1 MKPDNE
7 ERRIAM
13 FKDNKLRLLMSLV
26 GFERIGID
34 DEPDA
39 TWIIPSAVT
48 SGDLQER
55 LGILARHRDNPIM
68 EYGDEVPLT
77 AAEMLRRKPTVKP
90 RADYDDDSEDD
101 GIVSNGEEDFLFPA
115 GGPTNRKSDALE
127 ELKKNRRKRKRLDPD
142 EPIEIDE
149 ETRQA
154 RRKARD
160 EANLEKMRKIKSEL
174 YVHDSDEEEDEER
187 DLEFFAREEQRRKGQ
202 SLRVL
207 EALRTGNLSGVAD
220 DQGSPEERKKRRTH
234 SSEAPKQKKTKLTK
248 HLSEDGDS
256 ASDDSDDDEEMLITS
271 GASSPNRKAFE
282 TSEDDASETPLSSQH
297 MHSSQELKQLGYPDE
312 VDSQTQLSSPT
323 RVLARDKVNAMRLDV
338 SEEDEDNDAP
348 VVHRPGRRVRTG
360 LLADS
365 DDD

>member
-1 MKPDNE
+1 
-7 ERRIAM
+7 M

-39 TWIIPSAVT
+39 TWIIPSAAA
-48 SGDLQER
+48 SRDLQET
-55 LGILARHRDNPIM
+55 LGILERHRDNPIM
-68 EYGDEVPLT
+68 EYGDEEPMT
-77 AAEMLRRKPTVKP
+77 AEEMLRRKPTITP

-127 ELKKNRRKRKRLDPD
+127 ELRKNRRKRKRLDPD
-142 EPIEIDE
+142 EPIGIDE

-160 EANLEKMRKIKSEL
+160 EASLEKMRKIKSEL

-187 DLEFFAREEQRRKGQ
+187 DLDFFAREEQRRKGQ
-202 SLRVL
+202 SMKVL
-207 EALRTGNLSGVAD
+207 EALRKGDLSGVGED
-220 DQGSPEERKKRRTH
+220 HGTPDRRKKRKTH
-234 SSEAPKQKKTKLTK
+234 SSEILKRKQNKLTPQV
-248 HLSEDGDS
+248 SEDEDS
-256 ASDDSDDDEEMLITS
+256 ASNNDPDNDEEMLITS
-271 GASSPNRKAFE
+271 GASSPNQKAFE

-297 MHSSQELKQLGYPDE
+297 INSSQELKQQEYPDE
-312 VDSQTQLSSPT
+312 VDSQTQPSSPS
-323 RVLARDKVNAMRLDV
+323 RVLVRDKVSAMQLDV
-338 SEEDEDNDAP
+338 SDEDDDDAP
-348 VVHRPGRRVRTG
+348 VVHRPGRRFRAG

-365 DDD
+365 DEDD